1 MVDESV
7 LGKAGP
13 ELFRELVRIYS
24 VAEVEDY
31 FKNGV
36 WRNDVIKHD
45 LQLLA
50 AHRREAGAPDPPDLE
65 DVPMPEL
72 PQTTPVAIPA
82 MVGIRLVGSPTIVS
96 ALTLHRPPT
105 PLSTTPVV
113 VPATITPMPEFQ
125 LVEAFIQKFQL
136 EPTRAKLVLANV
148 PQLRR
153 RFLIQNFQT
162 NSTGAAAMNALVQ
175 YIALCERNPT
185 GAAVAPAVAAAAA
198 AVAAAGIKRP
208 INMVV
213 PPKPLFDP
221 SKRPRLSLATPI
233 TPGKAVVVKPPTTI
247 RPLGTVVFP
256 PQSMR
261 PAAPKASTNLIK
273 PVAPKA
279 GRSDGSLIRSLLQKL

>member
-7 LGKAGP
+7 LSKTGP
-13 ELFRELVRIYS
+13 ELFRELLRIYS
-24 VAEVEDY
+24 VAEVEHY
-31 FKNGV
+31 FKKGV
-36 WRNDVIKHD
+36 WRNDVMKHD
-45 LQLLA
+45 LQLVA

-72 PQTTPVAIPA
+72 PQTTPVGIPA
-82 MVGIRLVGSPTIVS
+82 MEGIRPVGSATILG
-96 ALTLHRPPT
+96 AFTLQRPPT
-105 PLSTTPVV
+105 PLSTTPVAA
-113 VPATITPMPEFQ
+113 PATITPLAEFQ
-125 LVEAFIQKFQL
+125 LVEAFIEKFQL

-175 YIALCERNPT
+175 YIALCERDPP

-213 PPKPLFDP
+213 PPNPLFDP
-221 SKRPRLSLATPI
+221 SKRPRFSLVTRI
-233 TPGKAVVVKPPTTI
+233 TPGKAVVVTPPTTI

-256 PQSMR
+256 PHSMR
-261 PAAPKASTNLIK
+261 PTAPKASTNLIK
-273 PVAPKA
+273 PVAPTA
-279 GRSDGSLIRSLLQKL
+279 GRSGSSLIRSLLQL